1 MNIVEMAASGLP
13 SRPTEASVLWR
24 TVIPGLR
31 AHRLW
36 IDLDSDRVLISDG
49 WGVAFSAL
57 RLRALSLRDGQELAS
72 VRLGNAPR
80 ALVLETQERW
90 LAATDTTLFRL
101 ERTSLKVTTKWTTRV
116 PRYSDDLVVGG
127 GHIHTANHASP
138 GLHCIDLETGTAKR
152 RLLDG
157 DVRVHAVGERLI
169 AICGDGGIWSAEFG
183 LPTGSKRNAQ
193 APPVC
198 ATATDRNGG
207 LWLSLGQG
215 LLREP
220 NRVSRAEPTPWLG
233 FVGASAFNDLLS
245 IDLGTPFWDF
255 AVSADARVV
264 CIIGAAPDGGKNS
277 VVSFRTSD
285 YGCEHWLKAPV
296 GFEIQRVSPDKK
308 LGFATKPLKH
318 DEASAVELICFG
330 L

>member
-1 MNIVEMAASGLP
+1 MNIVERIAPDLP
-13 SRPTEASVLWR
+13 SQPAEASVLWR

-31 AHRLW
+31 AHGLW
-36 IDLDSDRVLISDG
+36 IDPDGDRVLVSDG

-57 RLRALSLRDGQELAS
+57 RLRALSLQDGHELAS

-80 ALVLETQERW
+80 AMVLETSNTW
-90 LAATDTTLFRL
+90 LAATDTKLFRL
-101 ERTSLKVTTKWTTRV
+101 DRTSLKVTTKWTTRV
-116 PRYSDDLVVGG
+116 PRYSDDLVIGG
-127 GHIHTANHASP
+127 GYVHAANHASP
-138 GLHCIDLETGTAKR
+138 ALHGIDLETGTAKR
-152 RLLDG
+152 RLLDD
-157 DVRVHAVGERLI
+157 DVRVHAVGDRLI
-169 AICGDGGIWSAEFG
+169 AICGDGGVWSAEFG
-183 LPTGSKRNAQ
+183 LSTVPKRIAQ

-220 NRVSRAEPTPWLG
+220 NRVFRAEPTPWLG
-233 FVGASAFNDLLS
+233 FVGDAAFDTLVS
-245 IDLGTPFWDF
+245 VDLGTPFWDF
-255 AVSADARVV
+255 AVSSDASTV
-264 CIIGAAPDGGKNS
+264 CVIGVFPNGEKNT

-285 YGCEHWLKAPV
+285 YGCERWLRMPR
-296 GFEIQRVSPDKK
+296 GFEVQRVSPDSKR
-308 LGFATKPLKH
+308 GFATKPLEH